1 MENTTNTQNYARNYA
16 LTKEHDF
23 NGFFN
28 NYEDV
33 DEKLK
38 PVKKEI
44 KEANRRIAELQEE
57 IDTIYAQRYNK
68 TFTPTKLKAYLSY
81 DKKEGYHR
89 KRIYFDVDGTSL
101 PYAPSNEEYEIGI
114 HLDTARGS
122 FHCLK
127 GYCLEL
133 GAAIFQTYNYSITV
147 GKETIKLTP
156 THESIYPILNGG
168 EGRISKNNRG
178 ETSSCDFYCPD
189 YIPSREFIELFYG
202 MEIDPKIVKYKLPS
216 LARRYR
222 ENVNVETIIKTAPQ
236 DIMGDLLEM
245 NMAIPQNIYQMLN
258 VTKNEFKQLKEFG
271 ITRKYYKL
279 MELLNKM
286 SSSQKQVVQ
295 KTAPEWIKLIHRS
308 LEWETNFNFY
318 GISYNADGILI
329 NLVTSYVGYS
339 PYSWRTVY
347 DKFPNY
353 YSFGNFCSYVID
365 GVINQG
371 FSELSNFLTQL
382 QDYLNMCEGQG
393 IKPILYS
400 GYLSQT
406 HDIASR
412 NLKVQLDTNQ
422 EEIFVNR
429 YKGFKNWEDKKTGYT
444 LFAPKE
450 SKEVIQEG
458 SDQST
463 CVGSYLHKILNGE
476 CLILFLRK
484 IENLKHSLV
493 TVEYAHGAVIQAR
506 GQFNRDM
513 TKEEKEILQACCKEN
528 NWVYDV

>member
-1 MENTTNTQNYARNYA
+1 MENITNTQNYARDYA
-16 LTKEHDF
+16 LTEEHDF
-23 NGFFN
+23 NSFFN

-33 DEKLK
+33 NEKLK
-38 PVKKEI
+38 PIKKEI
-44 KEANRRIAELQEE
+44 KEVNHRIAELQQE
-57 IDTIYAQRYNK
+57 IDKIYAQRYNK
-68 TFTPTKLKAYLSY
+68 TFTPTKLKTYLSY
-81 DKKEGYHR
+81 DKKDGYHHT
-89 KRIYFDVDGTSL
+89 KLYFDIDGTPLFNLSPDDGYDIEIPL
-101 PYAPSNEEYEIGI
+101 P
-114 HLDTARGS
+114 TARGS

-147 GKETIKLTP
+147 GKGIIKLTP
-156 THESIYPILNGG
+156 THETIYPILNGG
-168 EGRISKNNRG
+168 EGRISKDNKG
-178 ETSSCDFYCPD
+178 ETSSCSFYCPD
-189 YIPSREFIELFYG
+189 YIPSKEFIELFYG
-202 MEIDPKIVKYKLPS
+202 IEIDSKIVKYKLPS

-236 DIMGDLLEM
+236 DIMSDLLEM
-245 NMAIPQNIYQMLN
+245 KMETPQNIYQMLN

-279 MELLNKM
+279 MELLNIM
-286 SSSQKQVVQ
+286 SDSQKQLVQ
-295 KTAPEWIKLIHRS
+295 KTSPEWIKLIRRS

-318 GISYNADGILI
+318 GISYNTDGILI
-329 NLVTSYVGYS
+329 NLVSSYVGYS
-339 PYSWRTVY
+339 PYTWRKAY
-347 DKFPNY
+347 DKFPQY

-412 NLKVQLDTNQ
+412 NLKVQLNTNQ
-422 EEIFVNR
+422 EEVFVNR
-429 YKGFKNWEDKKTGYT
+429 YKGFKNWEDKKSGYT
-444 LFAPKE
+444 LLAPKE

-513 TKEEKEILQACCKEN
+513 TEEEKEILQACCKAN

>member
-1 MENTTNTQNYARNYA
+1 MENITNTQNYARNYA
-16 LTKEHDF
+16 LTEEHDF
-23 NGFFN
+23 NSFFN

-33 DEKLK
+33 NEKLK
-38 PVKKEI
+38 PIKKEI
-44 KEANRRIAELQEE
+44 KEVNHRIAELQQE
-57 IDTIYAQRYNK
+57 IDKIYAQRYNK
-68 TFTPTKLKAYLSY
+68 TFTPTKLKTYLSY
-81 DKKEGYHR
+81 DKKDGYHCT
-89 KRIYFDVDGTSL
+89 KLYFDIDGTPLLNLSPDDGYDIEIPL
-101 PYAPSNEEYEIGI
+101 P
-114 HLDTARGS
+114 TARGS

-147 GKETIKLTP
+147 GKGIIKLTP
-156 THESIYPILNGG
+156 THETIYPILNGG
-168 EGRISKNNRG
+168 EGRISKDNKG
-178 ETSSCDFYCPD
+178 ETSSCNFYCPD
-189 YIPSREFIELFYG
+189 YIPSKEFIELFYG
-202 MEIDPKIVKYKLPS
+202 IEIDPKIINYKLPN

-236 DIMGDLLEM
+236 DIMSDLLEM
-245 NMAIPQNIYQMLN
+245 KMETPQNIYQMLN

-286 SSSQKQVVQ
+286 SDSQKQLVQ
-295 KTAPEWIKLIHRS
+295 KTSPEWIKLIRRS

-318 GISYNADGILI
+318 GISYNTDGILI
-329 NLVTSYVGYS
+329 NLVSSYVGYS
-339 PYSWRTVY
+339 PYTWRKAY
-347 DKFPNY
+347 DKFPQY

-412 NLKVQLDTNQ
+412 NLKVQLNTNQ
-422 EEIFVNR
+422 EEVFVNR
-429 YKGFKNWEDKKTGYT
+429 YKGFKNWEDKKSGYT
-444 LFAPKE
+444 LLAPKE

-513 TKEEKEILQACCKEN
+513 TEEEKEILQACCKAN

>member
-1 MENTTNTQNYARNYA
+1 MENITNTQNYARDYA
-16 LTKEHDF
+16 LTEEHDF
-23 NGFFN
+23 NSFFN

-33 DEKLK
+33 NEKLK
-38 PVKKEI
+38 PIKKEI
-44 KEANRRIAELQEE
+44 KEVNHRIAELQQE
-57 IDTIYAQRYNK
+57 IDKIYAQRYNK
-68 TFTPTKLKAYLSY
+68 TFTPTKLKTYLSY
-81 DKKEGYHR
+81 DKKDGYHCT
-89 KRIYFDVDGTSL
+89 KLYFDIDG
-101 PYAPSNEEYEIGI
+101 APLFNLSPDDEYDIEI
-114 HLDTARGS
+114 HLSTARGS

-147 GKETIKLTP
+147 GKGIIKLTP
-156 THESIYPILNGG
+156 TYETIYPILNGG
-168 EGRISKNNRG
+168 EGRISKDNKG
-178 ETSSCDFYCPD
+178 ETSSCNFYCPD
-189 YIPSREFIELFYG
+189 YIPSKEFIELFYG
-202 MEIDPKIVKYKLPS
+202 IEIDPQIVKYKLPS

-236 DIMGDLLEM
+236 DIMSDLLEM
-245 NMAIPQNIYQMLN
+245 RMETPQNIYQMLN

-286 SSSQKQVVQ
+286 SDSQKQLVQ
-295 KTAPEWIKLIHRS
+295 KTSPEWIKLIRRS

-318 GISYNADGILI
+318 GISYNTDGILI
-329 NLVTSYVGYS
+329 NLVSSYVGYS
-339 PYSWRTVY
+339 AYTWRKAY
-347 DKFPNY
+347 DKFPQH

-412 NLKVQLDTNQ
+412 NLKVQLNTNQ
-422 EEIFVNR
+422 EEVFVNR
-429 YKGFKNWEDKKTGYT
+429 YKGFKNWEDKKSGYAVI
-444 LFAPKE
+444 APKE
-450 SKEVIQEG
+450 SKDVIQEG
-458 SDQST
+458 SDQSH
-463 CVGSYLHKILNGE
+463 CCGSYLHKILNGE

-484 IENLKHSLV
+484 IENLKQSLI

-513 TKEEKEILQACCKEN
+513 TEEEVTVLKECCKAN